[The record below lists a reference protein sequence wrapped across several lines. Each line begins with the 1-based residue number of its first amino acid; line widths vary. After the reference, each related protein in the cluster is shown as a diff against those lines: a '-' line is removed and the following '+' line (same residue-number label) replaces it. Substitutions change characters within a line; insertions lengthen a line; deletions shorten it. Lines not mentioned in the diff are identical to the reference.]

1 MLKDVSRLRL
11 VGAWCAMVLV
21 IGACGVAAG
30 MPITVGYA
38 ALLLAICVVPPVIML
53 LVWGG
58 APSQTVAEV
67 LYAVDTP
74 SKDAR

>member
-1 MLKDVSRLRL
+1 MLKDISRLRL
-11 VGAWCAMVLV
+11 VGAWCAVVVV
-21 IGACGVAAG
+21 IGACGVVAG

-38 ALLLAICVVPPVIML
+38 ALLLAICVVPPLIML

-67 LYAVDTP
+67 LYSVDTP

>member
-11 VGAWCAMVLV
+11 VGAWCAAVIV
-21 IGACGVAAG
+21 IGAGGVVAG
-30 MPITVGYA
+30 MAITVGYA
-38 ALLLAICVVPPVIML
+38 ALLLAICVVPPAVML

-58 APSQTVAEV
+58 APPQTVAE
-67 LYAVDTP
+67 LLHSADAP